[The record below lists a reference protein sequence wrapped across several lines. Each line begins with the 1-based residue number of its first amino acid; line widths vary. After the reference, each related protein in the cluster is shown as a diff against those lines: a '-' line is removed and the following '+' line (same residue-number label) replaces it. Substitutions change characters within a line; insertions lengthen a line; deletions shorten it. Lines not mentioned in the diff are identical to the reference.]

1 MAQVCGWF
9 WVVRVAMVVG
19 WLVGWVVGSG
29 RNGAEQNYLPL
40 FGHSDCAIFGWQ
52 KCETVYDISPCRH
65 SAS

>member
-1 MAQVCGWF
+1 
-9 WVVRVAMVVG
+9 MVVG